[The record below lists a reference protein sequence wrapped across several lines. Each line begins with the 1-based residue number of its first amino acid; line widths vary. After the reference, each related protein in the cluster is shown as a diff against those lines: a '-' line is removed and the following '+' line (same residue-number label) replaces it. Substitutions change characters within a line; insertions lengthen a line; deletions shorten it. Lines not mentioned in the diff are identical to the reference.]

1 MNWLQP
7 LLTTFYSPNRGMA
20 MVRDRA
26 PLGQAIIVALLVQG
40 IYLSITQALFGG
52 GLRLSFN
59 PVVLISSFSQSGY
72 SLIWTMLAFVPSTL
86 FVGNLIERRSSAMLA
101 IREEYAP
108 LAACV
113 LVAIAVSSVI
123 ALPLA
128 ILVHVTGFDIAYVN
142 SAIQTYQP
150 LLSSLPPQLQTQFSD
165 PRVLA
170 QSLYGSIP
178 FPFYAVWV
186 VIAVR
191 AVFRVSLARAVVVT
205 LLGAVVMV
213 PVMLCLAVLITLLG
227 PIISSP
233 LLLLLL
239 FFYLRGYFSDVAK
252 TQRSRMSFRQ
262 NLEAATLNPAD
273 ASAHYNLGL
282 LHLQRKELE
291 EAKQRFERAVK
302 IDPEEVDAHYQL
314 GRIAR
319 MQNRLS
325 DAIANFT
332 EVVTRDDR
340 HSQHEI
346 WREIGETY
354 LAAGQYEDARDAL
367 ERFLDRRQ
375 SDPQGLYLMGRA
387 QAGLGLRREADASM
401 QACIEAVKTS
411 PDYKYRTEKQ
421 WLNLAREFVKKSSQE
436 SGVRSQ

>member
-1 MNWLQP
+1 
-7 LLTTFYSPNRGMA
+7 
-20 MVRDRA
+20 
-26 PLGQAIIVALLVQG
+26 
-40 IYLSITQALFGG
+40 
-52 GLRLSFN
+52 
-59 PVVLISSFSQSGY
+59 
-72 SLIWTMLAFVPSTL
+72 
-86 FVGNLIERRSSAMLA
+86 MLA

-108 LAACV
+108 LASCV
-113 LVAIAVSSVI
+113 LVAVAVSSLI
-123 ALPLA
+123 ALPIA
-128 ILVHVTGFDIAYVN
+128 ILVHATGFDIAYVD
-142 SAIQTYQP
+142 SAIQTYRP
-150 LLSSLPPQLQTQFSD
+150 LLPSLPPQLQTQFSD

-191 AVFRVSLARAVVVT
+191 SVFRVSLARAVVVT
-205 LLGAVVMV
+205 LLGAAVMV
-213 PVMLCLAVLITLLG
+213 PVVLCLAVLITLLG

-302 IDPEEVDAHYQL
+302 VDPEEVDAHYQL

-354 LAAGQYEDARDAL
+354 LAAGQNEDARDAL

-375 SDPQGLYLMGRA
+375 SDPQGLYLMGRT

-401 QACIEAVKTS
+401 KACIEAVKTS
-411 PDYKYRTEKQ
+411 PDYKYRAEKQ